1 MKSITFTL
9 KPNDRVVLPFAHFE
23 MLQGLFYKIISHNN
37 ELSTSIHNSKNIKLL
52 CFSDLIGRYSI
63 EDSNIVYKELM
74 QWEVRCVDDSIID
87 AISEIIFSKSNYELN
102 HCPFKI
108 VNIKLNSITFGGHIC
123 FRVKTPIVTNKTYD
137 GFRHYYSPN
146 DNEFYEIIKNNLKK
160 KYEAVFNAEYN
171 DRLEIK
177 CINENSIKKCV
188 TRFKGNYI
196 TGWYSEFEINAKPD
210 MINIAYYSGIGSNN
224 SIGFGFIGDIISK

>member
-1 MKSITFTL
+1 MKSIIFTF
-9 KPNDRVVLPFAHFE
+9 KPSEKIVLPFAHFE

-160 KYEAVFNAEYN
+160 KYEAVFNAEYK

-196 TGWYSEFEINAKPD
+196 TGWYGEFEINAKPD